1 MKPFSVYLVNI
12 GSSLQQI
19 KQKSFEHLCL
29 KDKKLPLFPSIM
41 LRSRDLSLKNKKGKM
56 QVLLTTFEVKREIL
70 QQMKVESIIVID

>member
-1 MKPFSVYLVNI
+1 M
-12 GSSLQQI
+12 
-19 KQKSFEHLCL
+19 CL